1 MSNMSFNKQHQVY
14 QNNAVNT
21 ASPSELTLMLYNGCI
36 KFIKQAMKDIDGD
49 QFEAKNKNIQKAQNI
64 ILELMVTLNMEV
76 DISNQF
82 MSLYEYMHHRLTE
95 ANTQHDKAAL
105 EEVLSFVIEFR
116 DTWKQVILQT
126 RKKQYSKGAQV

>member
-1 MSNMSFNKQHQVY
+1 MSFYKQHQVY

-64 ILELMVTLNMEV
+64 ILELMVTLDMEV
-76 DISNQF
+76 DISSQF

-95 ANTQHDKAAL
+95 ANTQNDRAAL